1 MVTPHLPPDLAAN
14 ALLPQLLGNG
24 LVARGHQV
32 SFVAFRPRHGEPA
45 RPSSQSGQSDV
56 FYIDRP
62 AAHGWRKNLKL
73 SQLSTAVEVFVK
85 ARKPIALADVVHVH
99 SNTFMNQVSAA
110 LSSWRGRPFILTH
123 YGTEIWHFRRKRPV
137 DPFLWMNRRAAHV
150 TYYSRRLLERSIEL
164 GVEPANRSV
173 VYPPVDRAFRVVE
186 AEEREKTR
194 RELGADSGPLILN
207 VKRLHPLAGQRYM
220 IEGMPEILQKCP
232 SAKLW
237 IAGEGESRAELE
249 ALIAEKGLARAVKL
263 LGQVDNRKL
272 PAYYTAADLF
282 VLPSV
287 LEAFPTVAAESLA
300 SGTPVVSAEHPG
312 GTELKELFPDDVRL
326 VPLRDPA
333 ALAREVLAAVFAPR
347 RTTAETLEQI
357 EERFRPETAL
367 ETYLSL
373 YKEAA
378 GS

>member
-14 ALLPQLLGNG
+14 ALLPQLLGDG

-32 SFVAFRPRHGEPA
+32 SFVAFRPRHGEPVN
-45 RPSSQSGQSDV
+45 SDV
-56 FYIDRP
+56 VYIDRP
-62 AAHGWRKNLKL
+62 ATQGWSKTLKL
-73 SQLSTAVEVFVK
+73 SQLSTAAEVFFK
-85 ARKPIALADVVHVH
+85 ARKPISRADVVHVH

-110 LSSWRGRPFILTH
+110 LASRRGRPFILTH
-123 YGTEIWHFRRKRPV
+123 YGTEIWHFRRKHPV
-137 DPFLWMNRRAAHV
+137 DPFLWMNQRAAHV

-164 GVEPANRSV
+164 GVAPAKRSV
-173 VYPPVDRAFRVVE
+173 VYPPVVRAFCVVE
-186 AEEREKTR
+186 AEEREKRR

-220 IEGMPEILQKCP
+220 IEAMPEILQKCP
-232 SAKLW
+232 SAKLC

-249 ALIAEKGLARAVKL
+249 TLIAEKELARAVKL
-263 LGQVDNRKL
+263 LGQVDSQEL
-272 PAYYTAADLF
+272 AAYYTAADVF

-312 GTELKELFPDDVRL
+312 GTELKELFPDDVQL
-326 VPLRDPA
+326 VPPRDPA
-333 ALAREVLAAVFAPR
+333 ALAREVLAAISAPR
-347 RTTAETLEQI
+347 RCTAETLRHI
-357 EERFRPETAL
+357 EERFRPEAAL

-378 GS
+378 GG

>member
-14 ALLPQLLGNG
+14 ALLPQLLGDG

-32 SFVAFRPRHGEPA
+32 SFVAFRPRHGEPDKV
-45 RPSSQSGQSDV
+45 SGQSDV

-62 AAHGWRKNLKL
+62 ATQGWSKTLKL
-73 SQLSTAVEVFVK
+73 AQLSTAAEVFFK
-85 ARKPIALADVVHVH
+85 AREPISRADVVHVH

-110 LSSWRGRPFILTH
+110 LASRRGRPFILTH
-123 YGTEIWHFRRKRPV
+123 YGTEIWHFRRKHPV
-137 DPFLWMNRRAAHV
+137 DPFLWMNQRAAHV

-164 GVEPANRSV
+164 GVEPVKRSV
-173 VYPPVDRAFRVVE
+173 VYPPVDRAFCVVE
-186 AEEREKTR
+186 AEEREKRR

-220 IEGMPEILQKCP
+220 IEAMPEILQKCP
-232 SAKLW
+232 SATLW
-237 IAGEGESRAELE
+237 IAGEGESRGELE
-249 ALIAEKGLARAVKL
+249 ALIAEKELARAVRL
-263 LGQVDNRKL
+263 LGQVDNQELAK
-272 PAYYTAADLF
+272 YYTAADLF

-312 GTELKELFPDDVRL
+312 GTELKELFPDDVQL
-326 VPLRDPA
+326 VPLREPA
-333 ALAREVLAAVFAPR
+333 ALAREVLAAISAPR
-347 RTTAETLEQI
+347 RCTAETLRHV
-357 EERFRPETAL
+357 EERFRPEAAL

-378 GS
+378 GG

>member
-14 ALLPQLLGNG
+14 ALLPQLLGEG

-32 SFVAFRPRHGEPA
+32 SFVAFRPRHGEPTNRA
-45 RPSSQSGQSDV
+45 EL

-62 AAHGWRKNLKL
+62 AARGWGKALKL
-73 SQLSTAVEVFVK
+73 SQLSTAAEVFFK
-85 ARKPIALADVVHVH
+85 ARRPISEADVVHVH
-99 SNTFMNQVSAA
+99 SNTFMNQVSAVLA
-110 LSSWRGRPFILTH
+110 SQRGRPFILTH
-123 YGTEIWHFRRKRPV
+123 YGTEIWHFRPKRGV

-150 TYYSRRLLERSIEL
+150 TYYSQGLLERSIEL
-164 GVEPANRSV
+164 GVEPAKRSV
-173 VYPPVDRAFRVVE
+173 VYPPVDRAFRVAS

-220 IEGMPEILQKCP
+220 VEAMPEILQTFP

-237 IAGEGESRAELE
+237 IVGEGESRAELS
-249 ALIAEKGLARAVKL
+249 ALIAEKQLAQAVKL

-312 GTELKELFPDDVRL
+312 GTELKELFPDDVQL

-333 ALAREVLAAVFAPR
+333 ALAREVLGAISAPR
-347 RTTAETLEQI
+347 RSTAGTLQHI
-357 EERFRPETAL
+357 EKRFRPEAAL
-367 ETYLSL
+367 ETYLGL
-373 YKEAA
+373 YKAA
-378 GS
+378 TGG

>member
-14 ALLPQLLGNG
+14 ALLPQLLGDG
-24 LVARGHQV
+24 LVAGGHQV
-32 SFVAFRPRHGEPA
+32 SFVAFRPRHGEPVNT
-45 RPSSQSGQSDV
+45 SGRSDV
-56 FYIDRP
+56 VYIDRP
-62 AAHGWRKNLKL
+62 ATHGWSKKLKL
-73 SQLSTAVEVFVK
+73 SQLSTASAVFAK
-85 ARKPIALADVVHVH
+85 ARKPISRADVVHVH

-110 LSSWRGRPFILTH
+110 LASQHGRPFILTH

-150 TYYSRRLLERSIEL
+150 TYYSRGLLERSIEL
-164 GVEPANRSV
+164 GVEPSNRSV
-173 VYPPVDRAFRVVE
+173 VYPPVDRAFRVVG
-186 AEEREKTR
+186 AEERENTR

-220 IEGMPEILQKCP
+220 VEAMPEILKSFP

-249 ALIAEKGLARAVKL
+249 ALIAEKELAQAVKL
-263 LGQVDNRKL
+263 LGLVDNRDL

-300 SGTPVVSAEHPG
+300 SGTPVVSAEHRG
-312 GTELKELFPDDVRL
+312 GTELKELFPGDVQL
-326 VPLRDPA
+326 VPLRDPG
-333 ALAREVLAAVFAPR
+333 ALAREVLASISAPR
-347 RTTAETLEQI
+347 RSTAETLQHI
-357 EERFRPETAL
+357 EERFRPEAAL

-373 YKEAA
+373 YKAA
-378 GS
+378 VGG